1 MSDFVVNV
9 DFVHKVIQVDFDKD
23 TAMAATTLM
32 RAAAEAAASAER
44 AETWAEGIDA
54 QVEELGGEHSSKSWA
69 TISGSSANA
78 AHDSEV
84 AAKASEDAAAQSA
97 AEAAGI
103 NYLVR
108 KNSTAYAVGV
118 VAFYS
123 TVPSPLVLECTTA
136 GTTASVAPDFSGAV
150 EDDTISD
157 GTVVWTYKS
166 LLGGSGGGSGG
177 AGVSIGTI
185 FAHGSSTNPE
195 GALLCD
201 GAAVSRTMYADL
213 FDTVG
218 TKYGSGDGSTTF
230 NLPDLTDAIISKTV
244 TKTAYTTA
252 GSSTFTAAKSGLY
265 KITIK
270 GGGGGGQTGVT
281 NYSGAGGGE
290 GGTTITYQQLSVG
303 DTATIT
309 VGAGGATET
318 NGGDSSVVV
327 NSTTYTG
334 GGGYAGNNGGGGGT
348 GTIPGAPGGENIY
361 YTTDKQA
368 GGSGGGAGGGKANFS
383 ITSASDANG
392 VSGGGGAGGFTNHY
406 SPPFYTGGAGGDG
419 YVWIEYLGDATAY
432 YIQAFNASTDPALVD
447 LTQIVQ
453 DLANKA
459 TRSLDNLTAAGE
471 AKLANASGSVVYKD
485 GFAIIYPNGGT
496 EANPAN
502 VDTNSRYVEANPFPG
517 YYVNCVAEIQ
527 AGGNWGDSR
536 WESGS
541 NAYGTMA
548 TQFFGNG
555 EIVVQTGSARAF
567 LGTSAETGSPFG
579 TSSGSLSSAPCR
591 VKVWKIGKVANNA

>member
-1 MSDFVVNV
+1 
-9 DFVHKVIQVDFDKD
+9 
-23 TAMAATTLM
+23 MANNPTLLTQPI
-32 RAAAEAAASAER
+32 AANGA
-44 AETWAEGIDA
+44 
-54 QVEELGGEHSSKSWA
+54 
-69 TISGSSANA
+69 
-78 AHDSEV
+78 
-84 AAKASEDAAAQSA
+84 
-97 AEAAGI
+97 
-103 NYLVR
+103 
-108 KNSTAYAVGV
+108 KNSIPNT
-118 VAFYS
+118 
-123 TVPSPLVLECTTA
+123 TTTA
-136 GTTASVAPDFSGAV
+136 GRMSQDQGFPSETSLPLGAGGVAPSREDFNGAFNLLSAQNFMLQKGWIFKFDSGQAYYAGCIV
-150 EDDTISD
+150 RDGTDGNLYECISD
-157 GTVVWTYKS
+157 VS
-166 LLGGSGGGSGG
+166 AGGSVPSANPTKWQPFGDGG
-177 AGVSIGTI
+177 GVSIGTI
-185 FAHGSSTNPE
+185 FSHGGSTNPE

-265 KITIK
+265 KITVK

-348 GTIPGAPGGENIY
+348 GTIPGAPGGANIY
-361 YTTDKQA
+361 YTSDKQA
-368 GGSGGGAGGGKANFS
+368 GGAGGGAGGGKANFS

-471 AKLANASGSVVYKD
+471 AKLEDTTKSVVYED

-496 EANPAN
+496 AANPAN
-502 VDTNSRYVEANPFPG
+502 VDIYSRYIETNPFPG
-517 YYVNCVAEIQ
+517 YRVACFAEIQ
-527 AGGNWGDSR
+527 YNGEWGKNNMICNGR
-536 WESGS
+536 Y
-541 NAYGTMA
+541 YGTVA
-548 TQFFGNG
+548 NQLSDGS
-555 EIVVQTGSARAF
+555 IVVQTGKDGTGMGSANDGNPMDIAY
-567 LGTSAETGSPFG
+567 GTTIT
-579 TSSGSLSSAPCR
+579 TSVPCR
-591 VKVWKIGKVANNA
+591 VKVWKIGEGGE